1 MNIQSIETYQVRLP
15 LKTPFVTSYGR
26 LEEKAFDLF
35 VITDEQG
42 NQGFGELVAF
52 EQPDYVQETLVTE
65 RFIIQQHLI
74 PLLLTEAI
82 EQPQEVS
89 TIFEEVKGHWMGKA
103 ALETAIWDLYAK
115 RQQKSLTEFFGPTRR
130 KIPVGISLGIQEDL
144 PQLLKQVQLAVEK
157 GYQRV
162 KLKIRPGYD
171 VEPVA
176 LIRQHFP
183 NLPLM
188 VDANSAY
195 TLADLPQLQRLDHY
209 QLAMIEQPFAADDFL
224 DHAQL
229 QRELKTRICL
239 DENIRSL
246 KDCQVALALGSCRS
260 INLKTPR
267 VGGIHEALK
276 IATFCQEND
285 LLVWL
290 GGMFESGVGRALNLQ
305 FASQPTF
312 SFPGDISATERYFYE
327 DIITEP
333 FVLEQGTMTV
343 PQGLGIGVTLSQTNL
358 LKYSQYQKIM

>member
-74 PLLLTEAI
+74 PLLLTEAL

-171 VEPVA
+171 VEAVA

-209 QLAMIEQPFAADDFL
+209 Q
-224 DHAQL
+224 
-229 QRELKTRICL
+229 
-239 DENIRSL
+239 
-246 KDCQVALALGSCRS
+246 
-260 INLKTPR
+260 
-267 VGGIHEALK
+267 
-276 IATFCQEND
+276 
-285 LLVWL
+285 
-290 GGMFESGVGRALNLQ
+290 
-305 FASQPTF
+305 
-312 SFPGDISATERYFYE
+312 
-327 DIITEP
+327 
-333 FVLEQGTMTV
+333 
-343 PQGLGIGVTLSQTNL
+343 
-358 LKYSQYQKIM
+358 